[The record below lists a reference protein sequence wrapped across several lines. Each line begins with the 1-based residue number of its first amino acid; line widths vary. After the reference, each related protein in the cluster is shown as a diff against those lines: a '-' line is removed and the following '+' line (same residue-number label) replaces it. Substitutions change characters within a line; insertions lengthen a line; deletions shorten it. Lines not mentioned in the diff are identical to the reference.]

1 MLLAGDA
8 ARYEHWRGL
17 WLDGADS
24 GVIAVLRFHGLRK
37 ALAVARPPSR
47 PPAPGILPGLP
58 GPVPVRVVDEAA
70 TLVRRLLDG
79 TRGERHA

>member
-8 ARYEHWRGL
+8 ARYERWRGL

-37 ALAVARPPSR
+37 ALAVARTG
-47 PPAPGILPGLP
+47 AGPG
-58 GPVPVRVVDEAA
+58 R
-70 TLVRRLLDG
+70 
-79 TRGERHA
+79 